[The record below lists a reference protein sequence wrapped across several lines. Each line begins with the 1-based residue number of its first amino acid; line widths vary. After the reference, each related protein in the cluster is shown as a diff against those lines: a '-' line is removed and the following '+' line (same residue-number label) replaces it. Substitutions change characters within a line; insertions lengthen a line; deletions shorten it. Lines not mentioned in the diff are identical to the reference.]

1 MLDEKGFKR
10 KRFADIFADMEAKAK
25 EVFGEKINTSER
37 SPLGVILRMFAWF
50 LGLLWQQL
58 ENVYN
63 SAYVDKASG
72 RSLEYVGKYVGIKMR
87 GAEKA
92 AGVVVVSG
100 DPGIPVVSG
109 SRFATKTNIVFE
121 TTKDAVIQASGKV
134 DVPIRALLAGPT
146 GNVSSGAIEVVVNP
160 TVGISA
166 VTNPSEMTGGRG
178 KETDTE
184 FRQRYDRSVASGGS
198 STTESIVATLLA
210 LPGVRDC
217 QVEENVT
224 METVNDVPAKSVA
237 PFVFGGEDNQIAQAI
252 YKTKAGGIQSWGET
266 VVQVADSKGKM
277 HPIGFTRPTELDVYA
292 AITLE
297 TDQNFP
303 VSGHALVRTALIQ
316 YIGGQDQDGL
326 IYSGVGLGQDV
337 IYSKAISAL
346 YKVPGIVDV
355 QLQLG
360 LSHESLSP
368 GNVSIG
374 ARQVAKTDWQKVA
387 VS

>member
-37 SPLGVILRMFAWF
+37 SPLGVILRLFAWF

-100 DPGIPVVSG
+100 DPGISVVSG

-121 TTKDAVIQASGKV
+121 TTKDVVIQANGKV
-134 DVPIRALLAGPT
+134 DVPVRALLAGPT
-146 GNVSSGAIEVVVNP
+146 GNVPSGAIEVVVNP
-160 TVGISA
+160 MMGISG
-166 VTNPSEMTGGRG
+166 VTNPSEMTGGRE

-184 FRQRYDRSVASGGS
+184 FRQRYDRSVAAGGS
-198 STTESIVATLLA
+198 STVESIVATLLA

-217 QVEENVT
+217 QVEENET
-224 METVNDVPAKSVA
+224 METVNDVPGKSVA

-277 HPIGFTRPTELDVYA
+277 HPIGFTRPTEVDVFA
-292 AITLE
+292 AVSIE

-303 VSGHALVRTALIQ
+303 ANGHAMIRTALIQ
-316 YIGGQDQDGL
+316 YIGGQDQDGT

-337 IYSKAISAL
+337 IYTKAISAL
-346 YKVPGIVDV
+346 YKVSGIVDV
-355 QLQLG
+355 QLKLG
-360 LSHESLSP
+360 LVAGSLTP
-368 GNVSIG
+368 GNVTIG
-374 ARQVAKTDWQKVA
+374 PRQVAKTDWQKVA